1 MDYMMKNKLMQK
13 NQRLPWRLIWHYIF
27 RILPRVEKE
36 LRGWRKFLKGCPSTS
51 LQVQALSSI
60 RDKRFHCQGG
70 AVFALL
76 NPAAE
81 NKILP
86 LIISLQTI
94 SDYLDNL
101 CDRLDWEELAPLTT
115 KEKDRHM
122 EKGFRQLHLSM
133 LAGLQPQN
141 ILPQNF
147 YRYYP
152 FHEDGGYLQALANCC
167 QKHTAS
173 LPSYQEVQEKVLFLT
188 GLYIDLQ
195 ALKHLSLKNR
205 QGYLEEWFEPYKN
218 KYPALRWNEFA
229 AAAGST
235 LGTFG
240 LLTLAASPQI
250 SLPEVEALYQ
260 CYFPWICGL
269 HILLD
274 YFIDQEED
282 RREKDLN
289 FVFYYDNQEQ
299 CLQRMVFFIENA
311 LQRTETLADAYFH
324 RTVVKGLLA
333 LYLSDPKIKEQK
345 MQKLAH
351 RLLAATGEQDT
362 FHLYRLCLLLRKSR
376 LL

>member
-1 MDYMMKNKLMQK
+1 MQK
-13 NQRLPWRLIWHYIF
+13 KQRLPWRLIWHYIF
-27 RILPRVEKE
+27 HILPQVEEE
-36 LRGWRKFLKGCPSTS
+36 LRGWRKFLKSCPPSP
-51 LQVQALSSI
+51 LQEQALSSI
-60 RDKRFHCQGG
+60 RAKRFHCQGG
-70 AVFALL
+70 AVFTLL

-81 NKILP
+81 NTILP

-101 CDRLDWEELAPLTT
+101 CDRLVWEELDPLTT
-115 KEKDRHM
+115 KEKDRHL
-122 EKGFRQLHLSM
+122 EKGFRHLHLSM
-133 LAGLQPQN
+133 LAALQPQN
-141 ILPQNF
+141 TLPQDY

-152 FHEDGGYLQALANCC
+152 FHEDGGYLQALVNRC

-173 LPSYQEVQEKVLFLT
+173 LPAYQEVQEKVFFLT
-188 GLYIDLQ
+188 GLYSDLQ

-205 QGYLEEWFEPYKN
+205 QAYLEEWFEPYKN

-260 CYFPWICGL
+260 CYFPWLCGL

-274 YFIDQEED
+274 YLIDQEED

-289 FVFYYDNQEQ
+289 FIFDYDDQEQ
-299 CLQRMVFFIENA
+299 CLQRLVFFLENA
-311 LQRTETLADAYFH
+311 LRQTETLADAYFH
-324 RTVVKGLLA
+324 RTVVQGLLA

-351 RLLAATGEQDT
+351 RLLAATGEADT
-362 FHLYRLCLLLRKSR
+362 FYLYRLCLLLRKSR